1 MATDT
6 DRFAASFRALMSEH
20 PKHMYVYLYCFAFTM
35 LSILDEATAL
45 LGWTERD
52 LFVELLASSA
62 IFAGVLQ
69 YGERRREEKRRAAR
83 LAGD

>member
-1 MATDT
+1 MATDR

-20 PKHMYVYLYCFAFTM
+20 PKHMFVYLYCFVFTM

-69 YGERRREEKRRAAR
+69 YGERRREEKRRVAR

>member
-1 MATDT
+1 MATDR
-6 DRFAASFRALMSEH
+6 DRFAASFQALMYEH
-20 PKHMYVYLYCFAFTM
+20 PKHMFVYLYCFAFTM

-52 LFVELLASSA
+52 LFVELLVSSA

-69 YGERRREEKRRAAR
+69 YRVRRREEKRRVAR
-83 LAGD
+83 LAGN

>member
-20 PKHMYVYLYCFAFTM
+20 PKHMFVYLYCFVFTM
-35 LSILDEATAL
+35 LSIIDEASAL
-45 LGWTERD
+45 LGLTERN
-52 LFVELLASSA
+52 LFVELLALSA

-69 YGERRREEKRRAAR
+69 YMERRREEKRRVAR